1 MPLAH
6 KIKGAEHSRIP
17 ARISFGWETLQR
29 VCVHLQHSLFSWARL
44 LINGGCRLET
54 TSSSGQQKWEQ
65 LHQVWLVYVQVWTGQ
80 SLKAEPDF
88 ISYLNSTLLPPRPW
102 QHFLA
107 CPALFSL
114 HVCWHANLSL
124 IRGPEH
130 FGRLGCVSISKLMG
144 AMCSQSGE
152 KPASQASWCGLLKW
166 VWSRDSLLEFILFL
180 VIASHAQDSF
190 ADVLPN
196 DPVPKHKRL
205 IQ

>member
-6 KIKGAEHSRIP
+6 TIKGAERSSIP
-17 ARISFGWETLQR
+17 ARVSFGWETLQR
-29 VCVHLQHSLFSWARL
+29 VCVHLQRSFFSWTRL
-44 LINGGCRLET
+44 LINGGCRLEM
-54 TSSSGQQKWEQ
+54 TSSSGQQKWQQ

-88 ISYLNSTLLPPRPW
+88 ISLPKLNTSTTPPLAASPRLPSP
-102 QHFLA
+102 L
-107 CPALFSL
+107 SL
-114 HVCWHANLSL
+114 VGHANLSL
-124 IRGPEH
+124 IRGPGH

-152 KPASQASWCGLLKW
+152 KPASQAFRRGLLKW

-180 VIASHAQDSF
+180 VIASHAQDSL
-190 ADVLPN
+190 ADVLPYG
-196 DPVPKHKRL
+196 PVPKCKRL